1 MDTQLVRLEP
11 PYNVICS
18 KRGKFGLH
26 VATLI
31 VIKERIKGLPDGVPL
46 SDTVGVGSYPIV
58 SGGFGLDGQVWMDTE
73 LKDCHL
79 VCRQK
84 ESVSL
89 TTLKRVMEYCGK
101 YRSTDIIPGAFVMA
115 SVDFGMEMRL
125 PKDEQGKTISDYTVR
140 LEFETGEHGI
150 RCMTYSS
157 KESDFYFY
165 EYYADDTA
173 DYTSVGLINKTD
185 AIKRIAELRNT
196 YLILFKSDGLRSI
209 TFTTKQRH
217 YQDFVDEVN
226 KYRLDV

>member
-1 MDTQLVRLEP
+1 MDTQLVRLDA
-11 PYNVICS
+11 PYNVICG
-18 KRGKFGLH
+18 KRGRFGLH

-31 VIKERIKGLPDGVPL
+31 VVKEKIDGVPEGVPI
-46 SDTVGVGSYPIV
+46 SDTIVVSSYPV
-58 SGGFGLDGQVWMDTE
+58 VNGGYGIDGQVWMDTE
-73 LKDCHL
+73 LKDCHV
-79 VCRQK
+79 VCRQN

-89 TTLKRVMEYCGK
+89 FALKRVMEYCGK
-101 YRSTDIIPGAFVMA
+101 YRSTEIIPSAFVMA
-115 SVDFGMEMRL
+115 SVDYGIKMIL
-125 PKDEQGKTISDYTVR
+125 PNDKNNKTISDYTVC

-157 KESDFYFY
+157 KESFFYFY

-196 YLILFKSDGLRSI
+196 YLLLFKPDGLRSI